1 LCCRALQVLTCPY
14 FSLCLVYIIVITTIK
29 MVHAVASK
37 EDYEA
42 ALKNA
47 GGKLVVV
54 DFYAQWCGP
63 CKVIAPQVEELSKQM
78 TDVVFLKVD
87 VDECEDIAM
96 ENQISAMPTF
106 LFLKNGQKVEVFQ
119 GANFAKLK
127 DTIKSHQ

>member
-1 LCCRALQVLTCPY
+1 
-14 FSLCLVYIIVITTIK
+14 